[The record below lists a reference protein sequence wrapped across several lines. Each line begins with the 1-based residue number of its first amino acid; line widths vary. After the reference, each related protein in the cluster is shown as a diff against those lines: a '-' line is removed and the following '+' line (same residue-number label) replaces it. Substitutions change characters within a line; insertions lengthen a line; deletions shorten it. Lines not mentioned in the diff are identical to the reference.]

1 MLKDLVSCILKLF
14 NDNPYSLSF
23 VLLVLNVFPGLGDID
38 LAGEGR
44 RMKSLHALNMF
55 QPLLLDQLFD
65 FLEAG
70 SEVFDEFV

>member
-1 MLKDLVSCILKLF
+1 VLKDLVSCILKLF

-23 VLLVLNVFPGLGDID
+23 VLLDLNVFPSLGNID
-38 LAGEGR
+38 LADEGR
-44 RMKSLHALNMF
+44 RMKSLHALNMV

-70 SEVFDEFV
+70 SEVLDEFV